1 MKFFFKKQ
9 KIITKILSKGLEL
22 LNALNPLSNF
32 LINLFAKTLLFFF
45 KFGIFFSKI
54 KKLYPF
60 KNRIKNQ
67 KRKSSFLFCFLKK
80 ICKIRRERRLSSQDE
95 KTLDYR
101 RDINYYRR
109 TIKTSIRVFTSLL
122 LTLVGLWY
130 LIMYE
135 ALKKQLKENIIE
147 SAVTQNNVVYKQIAI
162 FFNGIENYMLNASD
176 KIVELGF
183 TGQNDNIAKLL
194 RKTKSADSHLRNI
207 SSYLE
212 LIYIKNNQVIL
223 SDTEIFPKP
232 INLNQFFSENYDEN
246 YNKTK
251 LTNKKLYTYVDPHS
265 ELANLVLFRGQSL
278 IFDSPF
284 RIGSLLLKN
293 KSYKE
298 NYFVIPFKVEIVSEN
313 IDNEIV
319 SENIDKS
326 KKLSENIDKSKKH
339 FGTLFAQIPLEMI
352 PKIIKDVYEDDKLC
366 YIAFDRNFDIISSY
380 PTVELDNIKIR
391 SQIENLDPVKKHSQ
405 LSDMINNY
413 DPALNPEFNK
423 KNIIENKFNNET
435 IPFNE
440 ARIENCLY
448 TSYKS
453 GIGFSII
460 SGYNIENF
468 NNALKEKLK
477 FSIISSIVI
486 FVVGSI
492 LALIF
497 RSNVMLPLID
507 YLVESKKQSDEANQ
521 AKSQFLSNMSHELR
535 TPMNGI
541 IGMTQT
547 LKDSDR
553 IIGEERDQ
561 INTVHRSAESL
572 LVILNDIL
580 NFSKIE
586 AGKVEL
592 EITPFDIN
600 DLITDVA
607 DLMSTTAY
615 EKGLEI
621 ITSIDKNIPNSL
633 NFDHGRVKQVICNL
647 VNNSI
652 KFTSV
657 GEILIKVD
665 LDKIIDNTYYIKFS
679 IFDSGIGIPTKK
691 SELLF
696 KSFTQLDMSNT
707 RKYGGTG
714 LGLVISNE
722 LVKVMGD
729 HNSENKIYYSSKAG
743 KGSDF
748 WFIIPTKLNGEIIT
762 KETDSNNN
770 SLIKEIA
777 NNHIALVDNNS
788 TSAFF
793 MKKFLNDIDIVT
805 NVISFPQKNGQESDF
820 TKDICNSLK
829 KLEHIDCIIVN
840 HNPKFNVDARRLI
853 KEIRN
858 DYILREIPTMLLTSI
873 YDRNKFSIDQIKTFD
888 FLVTKPVKK
897 TQFLNGLFTIFN
909 AGFDQEEI
917 EKSKDKNVIIKKD
930 YIRTKGLKVLICEDN
945 LVNMK
950 VAEAIMTS
958 FGFEIDKVE
967 NGLEAIN
974 KFNHLHYDL
983 ILMDC
988 MMPIKDGYE
997 ATMEIRKIEADRKV
1011 EKRVIIFAL
1020 TANAGENDREK
1031 CLKTGM
1037 NDHISKPVRKDT
1049 MEQLIIK
1056 WFDLG
1061 F

>member
-1 MKFFFKKQ
+1 
-9 KIITKILSKGLEL
+9 
-22 LNALNPLSNF
+22 
-32 LINLFAKTLLFFF
+32 
-45 KFGIFFSKI
+45 
-54 KKLYPF
+54 
-60 KNRIKNQ
+60 
-67 KRKSSFLFCFLKK
+67 
-80 ICKIRRERRLSSQDE
+80 
-95 KTLDYR
+95 
-101 RDINYYRR
+101 
-109 TIKTSIRVFTSLL
+109 
-122 LTLVGLWY
+122 
-130 LIMYE
+130 
-135 ALKKQLKENIIE
+135 
-147 SAVTQNNVVYKQIAI
+147 
-162 FFNGIENYMLNASD
+162 MLNASD

-183 TGQNDNIAKLL
+183 TEQNDNIAKLL

-246 YNKTK
+246 YNKK
-251 LTNKKLYTYVDPHS
+251 LIKFTNKYRYVDPHS
-265 ELANLVLFRGQSL
+265 ELENLVLFREQSL

-284 RIGSLLLKN
+284 KIGSLLLKN

-298 NYFVIPFKVEIVSEN
+298 NYFVIPFKVEIV
-313 IDNEIV
+313 
-319 SENIDKS
+319 
-326 KKLSENIDKSKKH
+326 SENIDKSKKH

-352 PKIIKDVYEDDKLC
+352 PKIIKDVYEDKKLC
-366 YIAFDRNFDIISSY
+366 YIAFDKNFDIISSY

-405 LSDMINNY
+405 FNNY
-413 DPALNPEFNK
+413 DPSLNNDPTLNNDPFLKKFTKILSKKIDNFINPYPEFNK
-423 KNIIENKFNNET
+423 KNITENNFNTET
-435 IPFNE
+435 IPTISFNE

-453 GIGFSII
+453 GSFSII

-468 NNALKEKLK
+468 NNALQEKLK

-486 FVVGSI
+486 FIVGSI
-492 LALIF
+492 LVWIF
-497 RSNVMLPLID
+497 RSNIILPLID

-600 DLITDVA
+600 DLIADVA

-633 NFDHGRVKQVICNL
+633 NFDHGRVKQIICNL

-679 IFDSGIGIPTKK
+679 IFDSGIGIPTEK

-729 HNSENKIYYSSKAG
+729 RNSENKIYYSSKAG

-748 WFIIPTKLNGEIIT
+748 WFIIPTKLNGEIIA
-762 KETDSNNN
+762 KETDSIND

-788 TSAFF
+788 TSAFY

-829 KLEHIDCIIVN
+829 KLEHIDCIIVS

-873 YDRNKFSIDQIKTFD
+873 YDRNKFSIDQIKIFD
-888 FLVTKPVKK
+888 VVATKPVKK
-897 TQFLNGLFTIFN
+897 TQFLNGLFSIFN

-997 ATMEIRKIEADRKV
+997 ATVEIRKIEADRKV

-1037 NDHISKPVRKDT
+1037 NDHISKPVRKDN